1 MRGREK
7 VFCTSFFFLARA
19 VSLLRFRK
27 YGSLS
32 YLFLCENELKQQQKS
47 KGNGY
52 IATGAVFAGESTE
65 FLFSPFFS
73 KSLPPKAKAI
83 IPFCLNG
90 VNGGVPMNG
99 NCETPTP
106 PSP

>member
-1 MRGREK
+1 M
-7 VFCTSFFFLARA
+7 
-19 VSLLRFRK
+19 
-27 YGSLS
+27 
-32 YLFLCENELKQQQKS
+32 KQQQKS

-52 IATGAVFAGESTE
+52 IATGAVFAGKSTE

-90 VNGGVPMNG
+90 VNGGVPING
-99 NCETPTP
+99 NCDTLTP